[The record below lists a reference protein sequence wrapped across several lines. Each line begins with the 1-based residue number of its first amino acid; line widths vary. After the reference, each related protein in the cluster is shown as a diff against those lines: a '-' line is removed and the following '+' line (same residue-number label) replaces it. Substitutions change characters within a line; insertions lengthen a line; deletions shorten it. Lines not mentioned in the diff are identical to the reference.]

1 MNTQMSATN
10 KCPEKISIPISDSNQ
25 TIIDILNSQYGHLES
40 GEVRT
45 QLESF
50 YDKVWNDAELV
61 EQFAVSHFEP
71 PYVHVIRKEDKAR
84 GTIMFVDS
92 PRFYFSFSAESEDDE
107 RNQTR
112 V

>member
-1 MNTQMSATN
+1 MTRNENAVIT
-10 KCPEKISIPISDSNQ
+10 SITVTSSNDDV
-25 TIIDILNSQYGHLES
+25 IALLKAQYSHLEG
-40 GEVRT
+40 GEARALLEHMHNSVWT
-45 QLESF
+45 NDQLMETF
-50 YDKVWNDAELV
+50 E
-61 EQFAVSHFEP
+61 VSHFEP